1 MNPLPVLRKLDEVVR
16 VAELKKLQEA
26 MDQAKIA
33 LRQNSAQLPAKIAS
47 NLGK

>member
-26 MDQAKIA
+26 MAQAKIT
-33 LRQNSAQLPAKIAS
+33 LSQNSAQLPAK
-47 NLGK
+47 

>member
-33 LRQNSAQLPAKIAS
+33 PSQNAAQQPAR
-47 NLGK
+47 

>member
-33 LRQNSAQLPAKIAS
+33 SPPISTQSPAKQP
-47 NLGK
+47 

>member
-33 LRQNSAQLPAKIAS
+33 SAPISTQQSSKKHRA
-47 NLGK
+47 

>member
-26 MDQAKIA
+26 MDQANIA
-33 LRQNSAQLPAKIAS
+33 LRPISTQPSAKRQRA
-47 NLGK
+47 